1 MGTIDDDDATARL
14 LFPARG
20 EAEAEAETGGDDAL
34 PSPSSGA
41 ASAASARFMGTVDEF
56 DFDRFASGSSASAPS
71 RGPPTPPAVP
81 PADGDPDLAFLYDPA
96 SLAAV
101 AGLSLEDTLSETNS
115 NWWDSPEVV
124 ARCDASI
131 RRCAS
136 MDQVLDRVREMTRAG
151 VRPRDSTYYAV
162 MRACRDAESVGAAR
176 AIEVYDAMRL
186 NAARPSRKTLEL
198 AVECAC
204 KAGQAGHALRLKRD
218 ATEVYRYPLGPRL
231 LTMILRCVADNDVG
245 SKRGAKHR
253 LVRACKLFEEMLE
266 AAERE
271 REDREEEEDEE
282 EEDGNEDSP
291 SSSSPSKNRVHYSAP
306 PPAAFHAL
314 LLAASRAKQSD
325 LVARTYEEM
334 VAAGISPSRETY
346 ECVLGAAA
354 KGGLADVALDVFAS
368 MRSDGFA
375 ARKSTYNSLLEACAK
390 APQPRA
396 EQAFEIFNV
405 MVAEGTIA
413 PNARTFALL
422 VEAAGASGS
431 PALARDA
438 LASAEAAGVDVSL
451 ATRNQFIA
459 ASGADVSAAL
469 EALEAIEK
477 RAGLEPDVF
486 SYGGVLGACAKAGDA
501 DAATETEA
509 RMLARLGEDAHNRV
523 TRHAVIAALGRAGR
537 WREALGRYAEG
548 MRGSDDPK
556 KEPARETFAVLYDAA
571 CGPGGAESAASLAAL
586 EADDFFEDAET
597 ETSSGGESGKKKS
610 GGFLRSERAA
620 AARAVFR
627 DAVRAGAYD
636 VSVASAFAED
646 ARFEKDVSAAAYAP
660 SGSGTRLRR
669 VDLTHMTRGEATV
682 AALALLE
689 RFASSAGGGAGEE
702 KTPAAAAAA
711 ETWVVAAG
719 PGTRGNAQRRML
731 AVESVFRAA
740 RLPYSESDDPGEYAV
755 VVDAEGMARWAEK
768 TEPFARVELEDVAKK
783 AGEEK
788 TAGVE
793 KSNAARAA

>member
-20 EAEAEAETGGDDAL
+20 EAEAETETGGDDAL
-34 PSPSSGA
+34 PSPSSSA

-271 REDREEEEDEE
+271 REDREEEE
-282 EEDGNEDSP
+282 EEDENSP
-291 SSSSPSKNRVHYSAP
+291 SSSSPSKNRVNYSAP

-413 PNARTFALL
+413 PNARTFALRGGGGR
-422 VEAAGASGS
+422 ER
-431 PALARDA
+431 LARVGA
-438 LASAEAAGVDVSL
+438 RRAGVGGGGG
-451 ATRNQFIA
+451 R
-459 ASGADVSAAL
+459 
-469 EALEAIEK
+469 
-477 RAGLEPDVF
+477 RREP
-486 SYGGVLGACAKAGDA
+486 
-501 DAATETEA
+501 
-509 RMLARLGEDAHNRV
+509 
-523 TRHAVIAALGRAGR
+523 
-537 WREALGRYAEG
+537 
-548 MRGSDDPK
+548 
-556 KEPARETFAVLYDAA
+556 
-571 CGPGGAESAASLAAL
+571 
-586 EADDFFEDAET
+586 
-597 ETSSGGESGKKKS
+597 
-610 GGFLRSERAA
+610 
-620 AARAVFR
+620 R
-627 DAVRAGAYD
+627 DAKPTHR
-636 VSVASAFAED
+636 
-646 ARFEKDVSAAAYAP
+646 
-660 SGSGTRLRR
+660 RLRR
-669 VDLTHMTRGEATV
+669 GRERRPRGARGDRKE
-682 AALALLE
+682 
-689 RFASSAGGGAGEE
+689 GGAGAGRFFVRGGARRVRQGGRRGRGDGDGGADAR
-702 KTPAAAAAA
+702 AAPGR
-711 ETWVVAAG
+711 TRTTG
-719 PGTRGNAQRRML
+719 SPGTR
-731 AVESVFRAA
+731 
-740 RLPYSESDDPGEYAV
+740 
-755 VVDAEGMARWAEK
+755 
-768 TEPFARVELEDVAKK
+768 
-783 AGEEK
+783 
-788 TAGVE
+788 
-793 KSNAARAA
+793 